1 VLPRQEPRCADC
13 SSVRIDHDSRSTTVE
28 GDTMNDAD
36 AQRIASLLEAIRDG
50 QTLQLQRQA
59 EALTLQR
66 EQAEMARKQFERAEK
81 LQDRAEA
88 LQARGAQ
95 VITVARRAVT
105 IVVPV
110 LVLLIIYV
118 SWLMFFR

>member
-1 VLPRQEPRCADC
+1 
-13 SSVRIDHDSRSTTVE
+13 
-28 GDTMNDAD
+28 MNDAD
-36 AQRIASLLEAIRDG
+36 TQRIAALLEEIRDG
-50 QTLQLQRQA
+50 QLLQLQRQA
-59 EALTLQR
+59 DSLAVQR
-66 EQAEMARKQFERAEK
+66 EQADMARKQFERAEK

-110 LVLLIIYV
+110 LVLLLIYF
-118 SWLMFFR
+118 SWLMFLR

>member
-1 VLPRQEPRCADC
+1 
-13 SSVRIDHDSRSTTVE
+13 
-28 GDTMNDAD
+28 MNDAD
-36 AQRIASLLEAIRDG
+36 TQRIAALLEEIRDG
-50 QTLQLQRQA
+50 QLLQPQRQA
-59 EALTLQR
+59 DSLAVQR
-66 EQAEMARKQFERAEK
+66 EQADMARKQFERAEK

-110 LVLLIIYV
+110 LVLLLIYI
-118 SWLMFFR
+118 SWLMFLR